1 MADGAWDVIEVKS
14 STSVKDVYI
23 ADLGFQAFVYSG
35 AGLKIRR
42 CFLLLINPDF
52 VRHGD
57 IDPAQFFQRH
67 DVTDLASAAS
77 RKIEAN
83 LDEMFAIIRLKKQP
97 DVRIGTHCDKPYACP
112 LHDRCWSFLP
122 SENVTTLYRGGKKG
136 FKLLADGIHPYQ
148 GHPNG
153 FPLTENQEIQR
164 RVAVTGQPHISK
176 SAIRTFLRQ
185 IEYPVSYLDF
195 ETFAT
200 AVPVFDKTSPFEQ
213 MPFQF
218 SLHIVRS
225 PDSQPEHRMF
235 LADGLVIHD

>member
-1 MADGAWDVIEVKS
+1 MWLKNYLLTSLMRKRRVRGGYARADILNPVADGAWDVIEVKS

-97 DVRIGTHCDKPYACP
+97 NVRIGTHCDKPYACP

-122 SENVTTLYRGGKKG
+122 SENVTT
-136 FKLLADGIHPYQ
+136 F
-148 GHPNG
+148 
-153 FPLTENQEIQR
+153 
-164 RVAVTGQPHISK
+164 TGAAKRIS
-176 SAIRTFLRQ
+176 T
-185 IEYPVSYLDF
+185 P
-195 ETFAT
+195 
-200 AVPVFDKTSPFEQ
+200 
-213 MPFQF
+213 
-218 SLHIVRS
+218 
-225 PDSQPEHRMF
+225 
-235 LADGLVIHD
+235 G